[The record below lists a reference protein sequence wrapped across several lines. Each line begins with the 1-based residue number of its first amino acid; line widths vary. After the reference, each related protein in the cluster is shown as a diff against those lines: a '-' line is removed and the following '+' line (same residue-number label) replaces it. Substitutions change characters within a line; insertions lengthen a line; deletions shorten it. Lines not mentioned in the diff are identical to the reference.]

1 MTFPDTRGSRQTH
14 YGRRVTTWRTEPFY
28 DDGMTSTGKTRLQCP
43 CGEFFEGAD
52 EDDLV
57 EQAQR
62 HLQERHPHLQYDRED
77 ILFMAY

>member
-1 MTFPDTRGSRQTH
+1 MTDIQ
-14 YGRRVTTWRTEPFY
+14 
-28 DDGMTSTGKTRLQCP
+28 KTRLQCP
-43 CGEFFEGAD
+43 CGEFFQAKD

-62 HLQERHPHLQYDRED
+62 HLKERHPHLEYDRED

>member
-1 MTFPDTRGSRQTH
+1 LWDEKMTGTP
-14 YGRRVTTWRTEPFY
+14 
-28 DDGMTSTGKTRLQCP
+28 KTRLQCP
-43 CGEFFEGAD
+43 CGEFLQGTN

-62 HLQERHPHLQYDRED
+62 HLRERHPHLEYDRED

>member
-1 MTFPDTRGSRQTH
+1 MTGTQ
-14 YGRRVTTWRTEPFY
+14 
-28 DDGMTSTGKTRLQCP
+28 KTRLQCP
-43 CGEFFEGAD
+43 CGEFFQAQD

-62 HLQERHPHLQYDRED
+62 HLKERHPNLEYDRED